1 MDNDMNNDCSFDNC
15 NSKNISTGSS
25 TSDSKIK
32 YYNCDDDAC
41 IFETIDNDLGCNNNI
56 DMECD
61 MNDFITDYEEKMN
74 DCINNPKEDF
84 NNKFDTINEDS
95 SNYYTSNMKKNRL
108 NNYQNESCSQ
118 HIRGKI
124 VVVSI
129 LNCGQEK
136 TYLEGAKINIYRLNG
151 VCPIFVKSCLTDK
164 SGKAIFNNLP
174 EGCYRIIEIVNKNY
188 FQKPKYIK
196 WNEICINS
204 DNTEDSIMIVNNL
217 KSGSRN
223 KIK

>member
-1 MDNDMNNDCSFDNC
+1 MDNDMNNDCSVNNC
-15 NSKNISTGSS
+15 ISNNIHANLS
-25 TSDSKIK
+25 TSDPKIK
-32 YYNCDDDAC
+32 CYGSDDNTC
-41 IFETIDNDLGCNNNI
+41 IFETINDDLRSNNKI

-61 MNDFITDYEEKMN
+61 MDDFITDYKEKMN
-74 DCINNPKEDF
+74 DCINNQKDDF

-95 SNYYTSNMKKNRL
+95 SNHYTSNMKKNRL
-108 NNYQNESCSQ
+108 NYQNESCSQ

-151 VCPIFVKSCLTDK
+151 VCPVFIKSCLTDK
-164 SGKAIFNNLP
+164 SGKAIFNNLS

-196 WNEICINS
+196 WNEVCISS

-217 KSGSRN
+217 KQSSIS